1 MIWVEHDIR
10 MVSELAD
17 NVAVLDYGKLVRTG
31 TASEA
36 LRDPT
41 VQRIF
46 VGPAK
51 SAEIQ
56 PAI

>member
-31 TASEA
+31 TAREA
-36 LRDPT
+36 LRDPK

-46 VGPAK
+46 IGPAK
-51 SAEIQ
+51 TDDVQA
-56 PAI
+56 AV